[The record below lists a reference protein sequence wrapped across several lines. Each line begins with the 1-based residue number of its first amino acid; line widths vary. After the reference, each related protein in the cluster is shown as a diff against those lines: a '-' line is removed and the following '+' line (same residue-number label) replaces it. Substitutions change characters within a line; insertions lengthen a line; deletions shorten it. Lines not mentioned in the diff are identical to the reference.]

1 MTLVDILNSSD
12 PNKEELKFYLD
23 HLVSGDAPEEEI
35 VDALTTINKHG
46 ISFDLLSCLVSVL
59 EKRVQPIDLNH
70 TDFID
75 TCGTGGSGLNIFN
88 CSTLS
93 AFVVCAAGGRVVKH
107 GINQLHPNQAVLI
120 FLRGQGLI

>member
-1 MTLVDILNSSD
+1 MTLLNILDSSE

-59 EKRVQPIDLNH
+59 EKRVQTDPDLLPV
-70 TDFID
+70 D
-75 TCGTGGSGLNIFN
+75 L
-88 CSTLS
+88 LPL
-93 AFVVCAAGGRVVKH
+93 VK
-107 GINQLHPNQAVLI
+107 NLDLQ
-120 FLRGQGLI
+120 